1 MDTSTA
7 TTRERAARV
16 GEGRALAPTV
26 ALFGA
31 ITLALGGCRVVG
43 DIFKAG
49 VWVGVV
55 AVVVVLAL
63 IGGVGALARRR

>member
-1 MDTSTA
+1 
-7 TTRERAARV
+7 
-16 GEGRALAPTV
+16 V